1 MDNNTRFEVVDMS
14 TGAVVSRLQT
24 KQTTTTLL
32 VD

>member
-1 MDNNTRFEVVDMS
+1 VVDMS

-24 KQTTTTLL
+24 KQTTTLL